1 VEAILAALVERA
13 RSRWPGLKI
22 DAAHRGA

>member
-22 DAAHRGA
+22 DASHRGA